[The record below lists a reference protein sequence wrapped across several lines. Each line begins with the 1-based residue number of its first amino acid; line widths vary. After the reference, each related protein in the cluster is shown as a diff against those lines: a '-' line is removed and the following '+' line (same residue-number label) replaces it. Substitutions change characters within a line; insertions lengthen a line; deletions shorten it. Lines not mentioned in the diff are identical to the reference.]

1 MMTRT
6 VLGELLYKLPISYG
20 GEVGLLT
27 AAKVVELF
35 ERELEDLIL
44 KEKEQIMRA
53 FEDGRRLGEVCTSE
67 AYYTL
72 KFERR

>member
-1 MMTRT
+1 MTRT
-6 VLGELLYKLPISYG
+6 VLGELLHKILISYG
-20 GEVGLLT
+20 GEVGALG
-27 AAKVVELF
+27 AAKIVELF

-44 KEKEQIMRA
+44 KEKAQIMRA

-72 KFERR
+72 KYERR

>member
-1 MMTRT
+1 MTRT

-20 GEVGLLT
+20 GEVGKLG
-27 AAKVVELF
+27 AAKIVELF

-44 KEKEQIMRA
+44 KEKAQIIRA

>member
-1 MMTRT
+1 MTRT
-6 VLGELLYKLPISYG
+6 VLGELLHRLPISYG
-20 GEVGLLT
+20 GEVGALG
-27 AAKVVELF
+27 AAKIVELF

-44 KEKEQIMRA
+44 KEKAQIKRA

-72 KFERR
+72 KYERR

>member
-1 MMTRT
+1 MTRT
-6 VLGELLYKLPISYG
+6 VLGELLHRLPISYG
-20 GEVGLLT
+20 GEVGALG
-27 AAKVVELF
+27 AAKIVELF

-44 KEKEQIMRA
+44 KEKAQIMRA